1 MASRLAQR
9 HTGAD
14 FEAGARVALD
24 TAQLLEVTEPD
35 QNLRIELTPLE
46 VREEVCAA
54 GDKHRRKA
62 VQGRWSRR
70 GSSRSLVC
78 LGKWATCTRA
88 SRATCGGPCG
98 TPAPP

>member
-1 MASRLAQR
+1 MACRLAQR

-14 FEAGARVALD
+14 FEAGACVAVD

-54 GDKHRRKA
+54 GDKHRLNA
-62 VQGRWSRR
+62 ELGLHRR
-70 GSSRSLVC
+70 C
-78 LGKWATCTRA
+78 LARVLWPQVAQPREPKHL
-88 SRATCGGPCG
+88 P
-98 TPAPP
+98 TPRRHACRED